1 MANVSVIM
9 GIYNCA
15 DALPEAIDSLL
26 AQTFTDWNL
35 VMCDDGSRD
44 ATYEVAERYRRT
56 YPERITL
63 LKNEQNMG
71 LNYTLNRCLSVAD
84 GAYIARQDG
93 DDVSMPTRFE
103 KEAAILDAS
112 PDIAIVS
119 TAMTYFDENG
129 AWGQSHPVLFP
140 ENRDFIAGG
149 ISGSKRLHGRPA
161 LSARGGLRPLD
172 QTVRLRLPRPEYP
185 GAALCHAGR
194 PQCIC
199 PPEIQISHQ

>member
-93 DDVSMPTRFE
+93 DDVSMPSSFE
-103 KEAAILDAS
+103 KEAAILVA
-112 PDIAIVS
+112 
-119 TAMTYFDENG
+119 
-129 AWGQSHPVLFP
+129 
-140 ENRDFIAGG
+140 
-149 ISGSKRLHGRPA
+149 
-161 LSARGGLRPLD
+161 
-172 QTVRLRLPRPEYP
+172 
-185 GAALCHAGR
+185 
-194 PQCIC
+194 
-199 PPEIQISHQ
+199 

>member
-1 MANVSVIM
+1 
-9 GIYNCA
+9 
-15 DALPEAIDSLL
+15 
-26 AQTFTDWNL
+26 
-35 VMCDDGSRD
+35 
-44 ATYEVAERYRRT
+44 
-56 YPERITL
+56 
-63 LKNEQNMG
+63 MG

-140 ENRDFIAGG
+140 ETEILSRERPSATRRAWSGG
-149 ISGSKRLHGRPA
+149 RHIR
-161 LSARGGLRPLD
+161 
-172 QTVRLRLPRPEYP
+172 Q
-185 GAALCHAGR
+185 
-194 PQCIC
+194 
-199 PPEIQISHQ
+199 

>member
-15 DALPEAIDSLL
+15 DTLPEAIDSLL

-71 LNYTLNRCLSVAD
+71 LNYTLNRCLSIAD
-84 GAYIARQDG
+84 GVYIARQDG

-103 KEAAILDAS
+103 KEAAIRCVQLRKHSKAREKRYS
-112 PDIAIVS
+112 FGYAVS
-119 TAMTYFDENG
+119 FIFACYQILWT
-129 AWGQSHPVLFP
+129 FP
-140 ENRDFIAGG
+140 KSRYLC
-149 ISGSKRLHGRPA
+149 SRYL
-161 LSARGGLRPLD
+161 PLAC
-172 QTVRLRLPRPEYP
+172 
-185 GAALCHAGR
+185 G
-194 PQCIC
+194 
-199 PPEIQISHQ
+199 

>member
-15 DALPEAIDSLL
+15 DTLPGAIDSLL

-93 DDVSMPTRFE
+93 DDMSMPTRFE
-103 KEAAILDAS
+103 KEAAILDAF

-140 ENRDFIAGG
+140 ETEILSRERPSATHRAWSGG
-149 ISGSKRLHGRPA
+149 RRIRR
-161 LSARGGLRPLD
+161 
-172 QTVRLRLPRPEYP
+172 
-185 GAALCHAGR
+185 
-194 PQCIC
+194 
-199 PPEIQISHQ
+199 

>member
-15 DALPEAIDSLL
+15 DTLGAAIDSLL

-71 LNYTLNRCLSVAD
+71 LNYTLNRCGGSQSCRRRAELSLAAVA
-84 GAYIARQDG
+84 GSEWLRCLINHLSSTRQ
-93 DDVSMPTRFE
+93 
-103 KEAAILDAS
+103 
-112 PDIAIVS
+112 
-119 TAMTYFDENG
+119 
-129 AWGQSHPVLFP
+129 
-140 ENRDFIAGG
+140 
-149 ISGSKRLHGRPA
+149 
-161 LSARGGLRPLD
+161 
-172 QTVRLRLPRPEYP
+172 
-185 GAALCHAGR
+185 
-194 PQCIC
+194 
-199 PPEIQISHQ
+199 